1 MQCEIEF
8 LAVGEGSRAGD
19 AIVVRYGDATAYKL
33 MVIDGGT
40 AETGEKLVYHL
51 KSQFGERVTLEHVVL
66 THSDADH
73 ASGLREVL
81 REIPAANVW
90 LHAPWALAGEVAHF
104 FNGNWSKDGLS
115 AAIKKEYDI
124 VSEIVDLALAAQTTQ
139 RIHYPFQ
146 GSQIGPFTVL
156 SPSKST
162 YLRLLPQFEK
172 TPEPNQQLLEA
183 ANMWIGKAATAGL
196 WQQMLEKAAAKVSNW
211 VPESWSFE
219 RLKDGGQTSASN
231 ESSVVLYG
239 NLGDG
244 NRVLLTGDAGV
255 NALTWAINY
264 AKGNGHVLQQ
274 FSFVQIPH
282 HGSRRNVGPTVLN
295 ELLGLP
301 QLESSPS
308 RYTAFVS
315 APKDDNQ
322 HPRKIVLNAFMRRG
336 GRVIATQGSNKVHWG
351 GFPPRSGYSIVEPLP
366 FSSSV
371 EAYD

>member
-19 AIVVRYGDATAYKL
+19 AIVVRYGEATAYKL

-40 AETGEKLVYHL
+40 AETGEKLVSHL
-51 KSQFGERVTLEHVVL
+51 KSQFGEHVTLEHVVL

-73 ASGLREVL
+73 ASGLREIL
-81 REIPAANVW
+81 REIPATNVW
-90 LHAPWALAGEVAHF
+90 LHVPWALATEVPHF
-104 FNGNWSKDGLS
+104 FKGNWSKDGLS

-139 RIHYPFQ
+139 KIYYPFQ

-156 SPSKST
+156 SPDKST
-162 YLRLLPQFEK
+162 YLHLLPQFEK

-183 ANMWIGKAATAGL
+183 ANMWIGKAAPAGL
-196 WQQMLEKAAAKVSNW
+196 WQHMLEKAAAKVSNW
-211 VPESWSFE
+211 VPEGWSHE

-231 ESSVVLYG
+231 ESSVILYG

-264 AKGNGHVLQQ
+264 AKGNGQVLQH

-301 QLESSPS
+301 QLEHSPS
-308 RYTAFVS
+308 RFTAFVS
-315 APKDDNQ
+315 APKDDDQ

-351 GFPPRSGYSIVEPLP
+351 GFPPRSGYSAVEPLP

>member
-19 AIVVRYGDATAYKL
+19 AIVIRYGDATAYKL

-40 AETGEKLVYHL
+40 AETGEKLVSHL
-51 KSQFGERVTLEHVVL
+51 KSQFGEHVILEHVVL

-81 REIPAANVW
+81 REIPAINVW
-90 LHAPWALAGEVAHF
+90 LHIPWLLAGEVPQF
-104 FNGNWSKDGLS
+104 FKNNLSKDELS
-115 AAIKKEYDI
+115 TAIRKEYDI
-124 VSEIVDLALAAQTTQ
+124 VSEIVDLAIAAETT
-139 RIHYPFQ
+139 RNIYYPFQ

-162 YLRLLPQFEK
+162 YLHLLPQFEK

-183 ANMWIGKAATAGL
+183 ANMWIGKAAPAGL

-211 VPESWSFE
+211 VPESWGQE

-239 NLGDG
+239 DLGDG
-244 NRVLLTGDAGV
+244 HRILLTGDAGV
-255 NALTWAINY
+255 NALTWSITY
-264 AKGNGHVLQQ
+264 AKGHGHLLQQ

-301 QLESSPS
+301 QLESAPS
-308 RYTAFVS
+308 RFTAFVS
-315 APKDDNQ
+315 APKEDDQ

-336 GRVIATQGSNKVHWG
+336 ARVIATQGANKVHWG
-351 GFPPRSGYSIVEPLP
+351 GFPPRSGYVNAEQLP
-366 FSSSV
+366 FSTSV
-371 EAYD
+371 EAYS